1 MLGERILRR
10 TVFAT
15 CLAAAVATALAAP
28 ARGQVRFSGV
38 ADQAA
43 VKVITW
49 RDIPFRTVVR
59 QEYDYSCGSAALATL
74 LTYSYGRPTTESDAF
89 TAMYAA
95 GDQAQIRKVG
105 FSMLDMKHFLTT
117 HGFAAEGYRLSLDE
131 LAEFDQ
137 PSIALVT
144 IGPYRH
150 FVVVKGIS
158 ADKVLIGD
166 PALGLKVISRQ
177 DFARMWNGVIL
188 AIAPGRAAPTARF
201 NQVSEW
207 SPWSTPPTDW
217 AATPP
222 SVTRITR
229 NLPPLYQITPVLIL
243 NHGTGG

>member
-1 MLGERILRR
+1 MFGERILRR
-10 TVFAT
+10 SVLAT

-38 ADQAA
+38 AGQAT
-43 VKVITW
+43 VRVTSW

-89 TAMYAA
+89 TSMYAA
-95 GDQAQIRKVG
+95 GDQAQIRRVG
-105 FSMLDMKHFLTT
+105 FSMLDMKRYLTA

-158 ADKVLIGD
+158 ADQVLIGD
-166 PALGLKVISRQ
+166 PALGLKIVSRQ

-188 AIAPGRAAPTARF
+188 AIAPGKGAPSARF

-207 SPWSTPPTDW
+207 SPWVMPPTRW
-217 AATPP
+217 AVTPA
-222 SVTRITR
+222 SVTQITR
-229 NLPPLYQITPVLIL
+229 NLPPLYQITPVLVL
-243 NHGTGG
+243 NHGNGG